1 MSEVGQV
8 YIQPVGAE
16 PDTRV
21 LINQIALNSGNEE
34 DIIKDIDGE
43 LRPKG
48 GFDRTTF
55 NPDQNVQL
63 QQGFIEESNV
73 NVFEELVANTDLM
86 KRFQLNTKL
95 ISIAKDLDESGASL
109 LRMPN
114 G

>member
-1 MSEVGQV
+1 VSEAGQV
-8 YIQPVGAE
+8 YIQPIGAE
-16 PDTRV
+16 PNTRV

-34 DIIKDIDGE
+34 DIVKDIDGE
-43 LRPKG
+43 LLPRG

-55 NPDQNVQL
+55 NPDQNARL
-63 QQGFIEESNV
+63 QQGYIEESNV

-95 ISIAKDLDESGASL
+95 ISIAKKLDESSATL